1 MFPPPF
7 ATALYLFAAWMK
19 FCTTVY
25 PLNALLSSEQF
36 ADSIFFL
43 LRIRILNTVRFLQ
56 NLHQQNRIL
65 FPAVAIVFSGTS
77 TPTEFSECC
86 SINLSSSCFFFYN
99 SLSTWWKETNNLTD
113 QGCEILPERRM
124 PYENQTIR
132 RLNFVV
138 LNSMITYKNTST
150 HTYSR
155 TYAYTHTHNL
165 LSCLCNTGSL
175 QYHIST
181 YIGLPCHL
189 TPHTPFYY
197 YYYTITIISLFSN
210 SFLWFCPYS
219 SAASNKRCVVPSL
232 TNFFHCFWLQTYTVL
247 STRLPKCVTET
258 MIRDEIPRKEK

>member
-155 TYAYTHTHNL
+155 TYAYTHTHTHTHTIYWAAYATPGPCNITYLRTSVYPVIL
-165 LSCLCNTGSL
+165 LLILHS
-175 QYHIST
+175 I
-181 YIGLPCHL
+181 I
-189 TPHTPFYY
+189 
-197 YYYTITIISLFSN
+197 ITILLQ
-210 SFLWFCPYS
+210 SFLYS
-219 SAASNKRCVVPSL
+219 PIVFSDSAPTPRQPPISAVWYRHWLIFSIASDYKHIQYYPPAFQNALLKQ
-232 TNFFHCFWLQTYTVL
+232 W
-247 STRLPKCVTET
+247 
-258 MIRDEIPRKEK
+258 